1 MNLYKLVKE
10 KDGEDV
16 FNMLMDYEAE
26 ELRYIIK
33 EYSLESTRLRK
44 KEKLCYYVI
53 GQIKEKQIDVF
64 LHHKRSQ
71 D

>member
-53 GQIKEKQIDVF
+53 G
-64 LHHKRSQ
+64 
-71 D
+71 